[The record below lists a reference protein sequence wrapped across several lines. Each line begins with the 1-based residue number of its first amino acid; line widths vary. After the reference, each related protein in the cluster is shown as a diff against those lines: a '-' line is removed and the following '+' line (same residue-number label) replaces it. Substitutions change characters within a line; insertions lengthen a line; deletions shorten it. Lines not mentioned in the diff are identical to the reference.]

1 MIPETPARKME
12 SLYDL
17 QCKINACFSTDLDA
31 EIDRPSQELST
42 TTIWQILIIPAPQQ
56 SMVFIRLRSIFQRHT
71 SGRSLLCLLPFWRT
85 VVVTYSLLLVRL
97 AAKGSPRLSHWYD
110 IVTSDLKQSDPG
122 AKIGVGDRNW
132 IAFSIMGLPSS
143 EQSNFLFLAQIA
155 PSRVTRPRILCTMKK
170 CSVNT
175 QTKS

>member
-17 QCKINACFSTDLDA
+17 QCKINVCFSTDLDA
-31 EIDRPSQELST
+31 EIDRPLQELST
-42 TTIWQILIIPAPQQ
+42 MTIWQILIFPEKKK
-56 SMVFIRLRSIFQRHT
+56 VVLNHLRLIFQRHT
-71 SGRSLLCLLPFWRT
+71 SGRSRLCLLPFWRT

-132 IAFSIMGLPSS
+132 IAFSIMGLASS
-143 EQSNFLFLAQIA
+143 KQSNLLFLAQIG
-155 PSRVTRPRILCTMKK
+155 PSLVTRPRILCTMKK
-170 CSVNT
+170 CSVST
-175 QTKS
+175 QTN

>member
-42 TTIWQILIIPAPQQ
+42 MTIWQILIFPTPTQ
-56 SMVFIRLRSIFQRHT
+56 SMAFIRLRLILQRQT
-71 SGRSLLCLLPFWRT
+71 SGRSRLCLLPFWRT

-122 AKIGVGDRNW
+122 SKIGIGDRNW
-132 IAFSIMGLPSS
+132 IAFSIMGLASS
-143 EQSNFLFLAQIA
+143 KQSNVLFFAQIA
-155 PSRVTRPRILCTMKK
+155 PSRVTRPRILCPMKK

>member
-1 MIPETPARKME
+1 MEFLRAFLRLYLGGNQWWLVVSQNIICFFTLGQIQQIFSLKAQQQQRIPETPARKME

-42 TTIWQILIIPAPQQ
+42 MTIWQILIFPTPTQ
-56 SMVFIRLRSIFQRHT
+56 SMAFIRLRLILQRQT
-71 SGRSLLCLLPFWRT
+71 SGRSRLCLLPFWRT

-110 IVTSDLKQSDPG
+110 IVTSRPET
-122 AKIGVGDRNW
+122 VG
-132 IAFSIMGLPSS
+132 
-143 EQSNFLFLAQIA
+143 
-155 PSRVTRPRILCTMKK
+155 SRSQNRGRRP
-170 CSVNT
+170 
-175 QTKS
+175 